1 MMSVKKTIE
10 IIVSPTGA
18 TTVETR
24 GFQGAS
30 CREASRFIE
39 QSLGQKTGERL
50 TGEFYQTD
58 VHQVGQVRS

>member
-1 MMSVKKTIE
+1 MSTKKTIE

-18 TTVETR
+18 TTVETK

-39 QSLGQKTGERL
+39 QALGQKTSERL
-50 TGEFYQTD
+50 TTEFYQMAPIEQ
-58 VHQVGQVRS
+58 HQQQRS